1 MIDAEVSYHLLL
13 GRPWI
18 HKSYVVPSTLHQC
31 VKAIRGKKEVFI
43 PATKALFLQEE
54 AHWVETTFFD
64 DIYEGID
71 EVRPR
76 GITLITPE
84 EDYDMEIDLV
94 DQTKPVLENVV
105 LLDGRTIYK
114 L

>member
-18 HKSYVVPSTLHQC
+18 HKNYAVPSTLHQC
-31 VKAIRGKKEVFI
+31 VKAIRGKKEIFI
-43 PATKALFLQEE
+43 LAPKAPFSQEE
-54 AHWVETTFFD
+54 VHWVESTFFD
-64 DIYEGID
+64 DIYEGVD

-76 GITLITPE
+76 CVALITPE
-84 EDYDMEIDLV
+84 EDYGMEINLV
-94 DQTKPVLENVV
+94 DQTKPVLEKVV
-105 LLDGRTIYK
+105 LPYGRIIYK